1 MASNINYKEVNKS
14 FDYSLRVSRRARYA
28 KLQIKPYGG
37 LEVVIPVRFPK
48 KAVPQLL
55 NKHAEWIE
63 KQLAKQQNHIN
74 AAVLP
79 SEIYLAINNSCIDV
93 VNESHDRQKSLNL
106 HDFLVVNKGDY
117 QQSVKQLRQW
127 IRKQAWILL
136 PPLLEQLSRNTG
148 LNYKKI
154 SIRSQKTRW
163 GSCSSSGTI
172 SLNDQLLFVDRASA
186 EYLMVHE
193 LCHRRHM
200 NHSPKFWQLVEYHC
214 PDYREHEA
222 ALTRAK
228 AEIPEWILRDLYR

>member
-1 MASNINYKEVNKS
+1 MTSNINNKDLNKS
-14 FDYSLRVSRRARYA
+14 FDYSLRVSHRARYA

-37 LEVVIPVRFPK
+37 LEVVIPVRFPR

-55 NKHAEWIE
+55 NKHAKWIE
-63 KQLAKQQNHIN
+63 KQLAKQQSHIN

-79 SEIYLAINNSCIDV
+79 GEIYLAINNSRIGV
-93 VNESHDRQKSLNL
+93 VNESDDRQKSLDL
-106 HDFLVVNKGDY
+106 RDCLVVNREDY
-117 QQSVKQLRQW
+117 RQSVKQLRRW
-127 IRKQAWILL
+127 IRKQAWLLL
-136 PPLLEQLSRNTG
+136 PPMLEQLSHNSG
-148 LNYKKI
+148 LDYKKI

-193 LCHRRHM
+193 LCHRRYM
-200 NHSPKFWQLVEYHC
+200 NHSPKFWQLVEFHC
-214 PDYREHEA
+214 PNYREHEA

-228 AEIPEWILRDLYR
+228 SEIPEWILRDLYR

>member
-1 MASNINYKEVNKS
+1 MTKA
-14 FDYSLRVSRRARYA
+14 FDYSLRVSRRAKYA

-55 NKHAEWIE
+55 KQHAEWIGKQLE
-63 KQLAKQQNHIN
+63 KQQHRIS

-79 SEIYLAINNSCIDV
+79 GVIYLAINETITHVMYGSNRPGRRLQS
-93 VNESHDRQKSLNL
+93 EH
-106 HDFLVVNKGDY
+106 LVITDGGY

-127 IRKQAWILL
+127 IRKQAWQIL
-136 PPLLEQLSRNTG
+136 PPMLERLSGATG
-148 LNYKKI
+148 LDYKKI

-163 GSCSSSGTI
+163 GSCSTSGTI

-186 EYLMVHE
+186 EYLIMHE
-193 LCHRRHM
+193 LCHRHHM
-200 NHSPKFWQLVEYHC
+200 NHSAKFWQLVETHC
-214 PDYREHEA
+214 PNYREHEA

-228 AEIPEWILRDLYR
+228 ANIPAWILRDLYS